1 MKKKRKTVNNTKNKR
16 IIAAVIIIALIAAGA
31 MYFLGGRTQFFDD
44 GINKVCLDAGH
55 GGSDSG
61 AVSKDG
67 KRFEKDDDLAL
78 TLKIKEN
85 LEAQGV
91 TVVLT
96 RDDDSYVS
104 LGDRCR
110 IANRKRCDLFVSVHR
125 NSADSGAS
133 GIEAWISNTAGTSES
148 RIAGEIVKAVCAVT
162 EQANRGVKRGYRGN
176 AVGNYYVNSDTK
188 MPSLLLECG
197 FISNE
202 SDNSVFDSTLDET
215 AKAIADAIVNE
226 YFN

>member
-1 MKKKRKTVNNTKNKR
+1 MKNKR
-16 IIAAVIIIALIAAGA
+16 KINSKTKNRRIWAAVLVIALIAAGA
-31 MYFLGGRTQFFDD
+31 VFFSGGRTRIFDD
-44 GINKVCLDAGH
+44 GINRVCLDAGH

-61 AVSKDG
+61 AVSKNG
-67 KRFEKDDDLAL
+67 KRLEKDDDLAL
-78 TLKIKEN
+78 TLKIRDN
-85 LEAQGV
+85 LEAQGI

-96 RDDDSYVS
+96 RDGDSYVE

-110 IANRKRCDLFVSVHR
+110 TANRKRCDLFVSVHR

-133 GIEAWISNTAGTSES
+133 GVEAWISSTAGTAES
-148 RIAGEIVKAVCAVT
+148 RIADEIVSSVCGVT
-162 EQANRGVKRGYRGN
+162 GQENRGVKRGYRGN
-176 AVGNYYVNSDTK
+176 AIGNYYVNSGTK